1 MIKHATAGAF
11 VFCRFPDDEWRLGLI
26 EHPRLG
32 RWMAPGGHVE
42 NDECQAQAAIREV
55 EEESGLSEV
64 RLLEVG
70 APPLPGGFPRSHIRV
85 PSPWWII
92 EQQVPADSHLAE
104 PHVHVDHQYV
114 AIADSPSP
122 VSEPVH
128 PFDWFAM
135 DDFDGLSV
143 FEDTRL
149 LARALFPVI
158 GSIDEAARAGDES
171 DLFRVLAAAGIG

>member
-42 NDECQAQAAIREV
+42 KDECQAQAAIREV
-55 EEESGLSEV
+55 EEESGLSEI

-114 AIADSPSP
+114 AVVDDP
-122 VSEPVH
+122 EPAHAGAH
-128 PFDWFAM
+128 PFAWFTANQVTELPM
-135 DDFDGLSV
+135 
-143 FEDTRL
+143 FEDSKL
-149 LARALFPVI
+149 LVKMLFSGI
-158 GSIDEAARAGDES
+158 G
-171 DLFRVLAAAGIG
+171 DLVGRRDPADVLRPFAAAGN